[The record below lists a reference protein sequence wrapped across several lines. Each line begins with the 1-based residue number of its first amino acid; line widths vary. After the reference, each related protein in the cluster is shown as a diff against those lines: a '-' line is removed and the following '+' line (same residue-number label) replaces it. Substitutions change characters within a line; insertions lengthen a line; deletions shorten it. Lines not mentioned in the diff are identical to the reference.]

1 MLCDKCQQRQAT
13 VHVTQVINNQQT
25 EAHYCAECAQ
35 EEGVMPIAGHMF
47 SVHDFLKG
55 FFVPAMTTIAAPQQ
69 AVRCPVCNLS
79 FEELV
84 QGGRFG
90 CSRCYETFRE
100 AAPGLI
106 RRIHGAKRHS
116 GKIPRRSG
124 GAIALRQE
132 LTTLKKTLEQ
142 HVAKEEYEEAAKVR
156 DQIRELEK
164 RTDEAQRGQAS

>member
-13 VHVTQVINNQQT
+13 VYVTQIVNNQQT

-35 EEGVMPIAGHMF
+35 AEGLMPTAGHMF

-55 FFVPAMTTIAAPQQ
+55 FFAPAMTTAAPQQ

-79 FEELV
+79 FAELV
-84 QGGRFG
+84 QHGRFG
-90 CSRCYETFRE
+90 CSHCYETFRE
-100 AAPGLI
+100 AAPDLI
-106 RRIHGAKRHS
+106 RRIHGSKRHS

-124 GAIALRQE
+124 GAIALKQE
-132 LTTLKKTLEQ
+132 LTTLRQTLEQ

-156 DQIRELEK
+156 DRIRALEK
-164 RTDEAQRGQAS
+164 SGAAEQGGQAS